1 MAMMKRLVT
10 CTIVV
15 WSTLHVSGTSAVIV
29 GPIEQQA
36 PQRTQAPSTDGK
48 LNIIA
53 FGAHPDDC
61 DSRAGGTAAKY
72 AALGHRVRFVAVTNG
87 DAGHQTEGGGALAAR
102 RRAEAQE
109 AGRRIG
115 IEYVVLDNH
124 DGELLP
130 SVNVREQI
138 IRQIRQWNADL
149 VLAPRPNDYHPD
161 HRYTGVLVQDAAYM
175 VVVPNVASDT
185 PALRKNPV
193 FMYFQDGFQRPN
205 PFTPDVAISIDD
217 VIEKKIDMLDAH
229 VSQMY
234 EWLPWV
240 AGTLDTVP
248 KDPAARRKWL
258 FETRAPRPSPA
269 VRATLV
275 KWYGEEKGNAV
286 RYAEAFEICEYGT
299 RPDEAMIRKLF
310 PVLP

>member
-1 MAMMKRLVT
+1 MKRLGIAAVLVA
-10 CTIVV
+10 IA
-15 WSTLHVSGTSAVIV
+15 LHTRGLAD
-29 GPIEQQA
+29 GQA
-36 PQRTQAPSTDGK
+36 PPQRTLAPSNDGK

-61 DSRAGGTAAKY
+61 DQRAGGTAAKY

-102 RRAEAQE
+102 RRAEARE
-109 AGRRIG
+109 SGRRLG
-115 IEYVVLDNH
+115 IDYVVLDNH

-130 SVNVREQI
+130 TLAVREQI
-138 IRQIRQWNADL
+138 IRQIRLWNADL

-161 HRYTGVLVQDAAYM
+161 HRYTGILVQDAAYM
-175 VVVPNVASDT
+175 VVVPNVAPDT

-193 FMYFQDGFQRPN
+193 FMYFEDGFQKPQ
-205 PFTPDVAISIDD
+205 PFSPDVAVSIDE
-217 VIEKKIDMLDAH
+217 VIDKKIDGLDSH

-240 AGTLDTVP
+240 ADGLEAVP

-258 FETRAPRPSPA
+258 FETRAGRPSAA
-269 VRATLV
+269 VRAALV
-275 KWYGEEKGNAV
+275 KWYGAEKGNAV
-286 RYAEAFEICEYGT
+286 RYAEAFEICEYGA
-299 RPDEAMIRKLF
+299 RPDQAMIRKLF
-310 PVLP
+310 PFLP